1 MNPKDETVE
10 GIQSLFNAGSEI
22 TGSATGAAI
31 GFLVGGPFGAALG
44 GACAPLLKRGII
56 KIGNDVAERFLS
68 EQERTRIGGVLYY
81 ATIKIKRNVEAGK
94 TVRADGFFNRA
105 ASGACAELPFVDRP
119 SAEEILEGVLW
130 QHRENLKK
138 GK

>member
-1 MNPKDETVE
+1 MM
-10 GIQSLFNAGSEI
+10 L
-22 TGSATGAAI
+22 
-31 GFLVGGPFGAALG
+31 
-44 GACAPLLKRGII
+44 
-56 KIGNDVAERFLS
+56 ERFLS
-68 EQERTRIGGVLYY
+68 EQERTRTGGVLYY

>member
-10 GIQSLFNAGSEI
+10 EIQSLFDAGSEI

-56 KIGNDVAERFLS
+56 MMGNDVRKVS
-68 EQERTRIGGVLYY
+68 
-81 ATIKIKRNVEAGK
+81 
-94 TVRADGFFNRA
+94 
-105 ASGACAELPFVDRP
+105 
-119 SAEEILEGVLW
+119 
-130 QHRENLKK
+130 
-138 GK
+138 